1 MNIKTGYGFTA
12 RSDTAGDGRRTQ
24 RAERYRGGGDLGG
37 EQILWRWGWNTGQ
50 YQTDQKKG
58 RLKPPANLRPDTG
71 GCNLKREPGKEVF
84 QIPVQGIWKRPC
96 TATVVLT
103 AEILNLLIMTVIK
116 GVGVPVVDQ
125 IGHQAGNTAVLRQVC
140 EKGADVVIGLA
151 GVQNVMSDRKPK
163 TAKLTV
169 PLHDERKKMP
179 KPVLIFHDNENKE
192 S

>member
-1 MNIKTGYGFTA
+1 
-12 RSDTAGDGRRTQ
+12 
-24 RAERYRGGGDLGG
+24 
-37 EQILWRWGWNTGQ
+37 
-50 YQTDQKKG
+50 
-58 RLKPPANLRPDTG
+58 
-71 GCNLKREPGKEVF
+71 
-84 QIPVQGIWKRPC
+84 
-96 TATVVLT
+96 
-103 AEILNLLIMTVIK
+103 MTVIK

-192 S
+192 IKKQKAKKLSSFRLQQKICAVKESVAA